1 MPSIRKK
8 ENKAGQIFYEIQV
21 SRGRSRSRLTSRW
34 YPPEGW
40 SQKAIDR
47 ELAKVAA
54 EFERRC
60 DNGEAI
66 SRAEQKKKTSCKNR
80 RPQRFRLCV
89 SMGSG
94 CLCPQRLSQSARI
107 AEAVF
112 RATLTVGYIQHSEK

>member
-60 DNGEAI
+60 GETGYL
-66 SRAEQKKKTSCKNR
+66 RN
-80 RPQRFRLCV
+80 
-89 SMGSG
+89 
-94 CLCPQRLSQSARI
+94 
-107 AEAVF
+107 
-112 RATLTVGYIQHSEK
+112 VG